1 MNKLVW
7 TSDLD
12 TGIGVIDAQHRQIVD
27 FINQLGEAQETGNRT
42 AVYEVIQGMVDYTL
56 SHFAFEETL
65 MEDSGYEFLRGHKK
79 IHDLFVRR
87 VSEFQSR
94 FEAGEDVATELHGLL
109 VRWLFN
115 HIRNDDS
122 AYVGSVRPKM
132 TTLVEEK
139 HEGGWLSRSLG
150 RFFGRK

>member
-1 MNKLVW
+1 MTKLVW

-12 TGIGVIDAQHRQIVD
+12 TGIGVIDAQHKQIVD
-27 FINQLGEAQETGNRT
+27 FINQLGEAKETGDRAAIN
-42 AVYEVIQGMVDYTL
+42 EVIQGMVDYTL

-87 VSEFQSR
+87 VGEYQSR
-94 FEAGEDVATELHGLL
+94 FEAGDDVIDEVHSLL

-115 HIRNDDS
+115 HIRNDDA
-122 AYVGSVRPKM
+122 AYVSAVRPK
-132 TTLVEEK
+132 VETVTEDT
-139 HEGGWLSRSLG
+139 HEGGWLARSLK
-150 RFFGRK
+150 RFFG